1 MHLLYLLFV
10 WLHILA
16 SAVWIGGM
24 VFLSIILVPVSRRP
38 EYHGVA
44 SSLIHGTGVRFRTVG
59 WICLGILLLTGT
71 FNLHYRGI
79 GWAVLGGGGAYG
91 LVLAVK
97 LLLVLIIFL
106 ISALHDFLIGPRA
119 MRLWQAD
126 SSSPESM
133 RLRRLASLMGRSNL
147 VLALLAAAFGVLIV
161 RGWI

>member
-1 MHLLYLLFV
+1 MRLLYLLFV

-79 GWAVLGGGGAYG
+79 GWAVLGRRRRLRTGPGCE
-91 LVLAVK
+91 AVAGPNH
-97 LLLVLIIFL
+97 LFDQRTPRFPDWAAGDEAVAGRFL
-106 ISALHDFLIGPRA
+106 IS
-119 MRLWQAD
+119 
-126 SSSPESM
+126 
-133 RLRRLASLMGRSNL
+133 
-147 VLALLAAAFGVLIV
+147 
-161 RGWI
+161 

>member
-1 MHLLYLLFV
+1 MRLLYLLFV

-16 SAVWIGGM
+16 AAVWIGGM

-44 SSLIHGTGVRFRTVG
+44 SSLIHGTGVRFRAVG
-59 WICLGILLLTGT
+59 WMCLGALLLTGM

-79 GWAVLGGGGAYG
+79 GWAVLGEGAYG
-91 LVLAVK
+91 LILAMK

-126 SSSPESM
+126 SSSPESR
-133 RLRRLASLMGRSNL
+133 RLRRWASLMGRSNL

>member
-16 SAVWIGGM
+16 AAVWIGGM

-38 EYHGVA
+38 EYHVVA
-44 SSLIHGTGVRFRTVG
+44 SSLIHGTGVRFRAVG
-59 WICLGILLLTGT
+59 WICLGALLLTGM

-79 GWAVLGGGGAYG
+79 GWAVLGGGAYG
-91 LVLAVK
+91 LILVMK

-126 SSSPESM
+126 PSSPESR
-133 RLRRLASLMGRSNL
+133 RLRRLASMMGRANL
-147 VLALLAAAFGVLIV
+147 LLALLAAASGVMIV
-161 RGWI
+161 RGGL